1 MSIMQVHQPKL
12 YALCL
17 RSDVFQRLPRPP
29 LRPLNMHSGLDQEP
43 VSDTSFQANMR
54 KMALFLTGRLPV
66 NFYHIVYTSRSG
78 SSTDMWQCPVL
89 GLNVCALN
97 FDPSLR
103 CSNSGSGLAW
113 LRQDMNTREWTTT
126 LTHERHCLPDRD
138 QGYQYTIR
146 HTHHVGKAARI
157 VNKTTKILD
166 KFKQVIRDLK
176 KSLPTNT
183 S

>member
-1 MSIMQVHQPKL
+1 MSIMQTHQPKL
-12 YALCL
+12 HALCL

-29 LRPLNMHSGLDQEP
+29 LRPLNMHSGLDQEL
-43 VSDTSFQANMR
+43 VSNTSFQANMR

-66 NFYHIVYTSRSG
+66 SFYHRVYTSRRGFSKD
-78 SSTDMWQCPVL
+78 TWQCSVL
-89 GLNVCALN
+89 GQNISALN

-126 LTHERHCLPDRD
+126 LTHEKHCLPDRD
-138 QGYQYTIR
+138 QGYQYTVR
-146 HTHHVGKAARI
+146 HTHHFTKAAGI
-157 VNKTTKILD
+157 INGTTKTLV
-166 KFKQVIRDLK
+166 KFKKVIRDLK

>member
-1 MSIMQVHQPKL
+1 MSIMKSYQPKL

-17 RSDVFQRLPRPP
+17 RSDVFQRLPRSP

-43 VSDTSFQANMR
+43 LSDTSFQENMR

-66 NFYHIVYTSRSG
+66 NFYHTVYTSRSG
-78 SSTDMWQCPVL
+78 SLKDRWECSVL
-89 GLNVCALN
+89 GISVFALD

-113 LRQDMNTREWTTT
+113 LRQDMNTRQWTTT
-126 LTHERHCLPDRD
+126 LTHKMHCLPDRD

-146 HTHHVGKAARI
+146 HPHHLSKAARI
-157 VNKTTKILD
+157 VNKTTKTLD
-166 KFKQVIRDLK
+166 KFKKVIRDLK